1 MKNTNKYKLNIKT
14 MKKGLLTLLAASLVF
29 VGCQNYD
36 DQFDDLNAQIS
47 ALKSQVDG
55 LAALSGQVSSLSS
68 TISGLQAGVTAAQ
81 NAASAIDLSGLEAS
95 LATLASEVD
104 AIQSDLATAATAA
117 DVTAL
122 QADLAAVQADL
133 DELLSASNI
142 YQGDVTIAS
151 VNDLDTFEDLGANIN
166 IINGNVDIDVT
177 AAMTSATVQTV
188 INNIFTVNGN
198 FAYAD
203 VAGQATHTFDNLTS
217 VENLTIDNVDG
228 ALSFAALTT
237 AEVIDIDE
245 SEGDHDSDTTTA
257 DAGMMTSLSM
267 PLLASATSIDLGAA
281 NTINL
286 EDSGTSVNINSLPQF
301 GTQAGGQT
309 GLTIH
314 VATGGSLT
322 AAALT
327 SPLDAASDE
336 TFALTLKGMASVT
349 VPAGVTGGTLAVSEV
364 PSLTVNGFQGTV
376 DVNTGVTTL
385 VASAT
390 AVDLAGADDLI
401 TATITGQAETAAH
414 DDYDATDVTAQGE
427 GLGSV
432 SVVAANADLTDLT
445 VAGLVLDVSVDAA
458 PALASITI
466 SATMDDLSV
475 LNNVD
480 LTSLNVSDA
489 TIQDIA
495 FDNNDDI
502 ESLTFDNA
510 TNLAYTGTAT
520 ADTGSALDVTNN
532 ADVASLT
539 VSLNSLDDLDVDVN
553 AALAT
558 LDFSGVTAIGTAAN
572 VSITGNNL
580 DAASITETDN
590 SANTGSIDDGS
601 SGMSTLTGLIAA
613 LSAQT
618 AAVANIDFDSA
629 QTITAEAGEVNNG
642 NDVNLGDNGL
652 DTLLNVYTKGAG
664 SAAGSDTAAVTAV
677 EAFGVVAAN
686 TNTLNFTLNGV
697 TVTFPT
703 MTGDK
708 DADIAA
714 ILASAG
720 VDTAAAAGATV
731 NAVRGFNNSSSVT
744 LSVLSSTVT
753 NQNLLHGE
761 RYTTSAAVAAATTD
775 TGNVYGIGRADEW
788 TLTIGSESVTA
799 SLSADSSLASDLAKA
814 LVDAWPTTSTNYSL
828 SKGATDAVISIVSSD
843 TAMGP
848 ETYNQAVSLSLSA
861 QSTITS
867 ATSAAVDY
875 IIGSTRATNDN
886 STTDAG
892 FIVTFTSQ
900 AAGATANTIVSLA
913 NGNGS
918 ATETALTATSAPDT
932 VKTAADGTTGA
943 AAATGITADLSGWL

>member
-1 MKNTNKYKLNIKT
+1 MKNTKLKYKLNFKT

-55 LAALSGQVSSLSS
+55 LAALSGQVASLSS

-95 LATLASEVD
+95 LASLSSEVD
-104 AIQSDLATAATAA
+104 AIQADLATAATAA

-133 DELLSASNI
+133 DELLSGSNI
-142 YQGDVTIAS
+142 YQGNVTIAS

-166 IINGNVDIDVT
+166 IVNGNVDIDRT
-177 AAMTSATVQTV
+177 AAMNTATLQTV
-188 INNIFTVNGN
+188 IDNIFTVNGD
-198 FAYAD
+198 FDYTD
-203 VAGQATHTFDNLTS
+203 VAGTASHTFNNLTS
-217 VENLTIDNVDG
+217 VQDLDLDNVDG
-228 ALSFAALTT
+228 AISFAALTT
-237 AEVIDIDE
+237 AEVITLDATNI
-245 SEGDHDSDTTTA
+245 DHDSDASTA
-257 DAGMMTSLSM
+257 TIDPVTSLSM
-267 PLLASATSIDLGAA
+267 PLLASATSFATDGTA
-281 NTINL
+281 NSIVIG
-286 EDSGTSVNINSLPQF
+286 GTSININAMDAF
-301 GTQAGGQT
+301 GTANA
-309 GLTIH
+309 LTITTG
-314 VATGGSLT
+314 TGGTLT

-327 SPLDAASDE
+327 SPVDANGDHD
-336 TFALTLKGMASVT
+336 FALTISGLASFT
-349 VPAGVTGGTLAVSEV
+349 APAGVAGGTLAVSATPAV
-364 PSLTVNGFQGTV
+364 TVNGFQGTV
-376 DVNTGVTTL
+376 DINAGVTTL
-385 VASAT
+385 VSTAT
-390 AVDLAGADDLI
+390 ATNIDDAADLI
-401 TATITGQAETAAH
+401 TATITGQAEDATH
-414 DDYDATDVTAQGE
+414 LSYDATDVTAQGE
-427 GLGSV
+427 GLGSL
-432 SVVAANADLTDLT
+432 VVDNVNADLTDLT
-445 VAGLVLDVSVDAA
+445 VAGLMDDVTVTAA
-458 PALASITI
+458 GDLASVTI
-466 SATMDDLSV
+466 SATMDALSISGSDDITSIN
-475 LNNVD
+475 LSDAAIGD
-480 LTSLNVSDA
+480 LTISD
-489 TIQDIA
+489 
-495 FDNNDDI
+495 NDALA
-502 ESLTFDNA
+502 SLTVDNA
-510 TNLAYTGTAT
+510 HNVAYTGTAT
-520 ADTGSALDVTNN
+520 AATGLTLNITNN
-532 ADVASLT
+532 DDLESLT
-539 VSLNSLDDLDVDVN
+539 VNGTGFDDLDVTGN
-553 AALAT
+553 TT
-558 LDFSGVTAIGTAAN
+558 LSTIDFSGVTAIGAGAN
-572 VSITGNNL
+572 YQITGNDLN
-580 DAASITETDN
+580 AAAITETDASEN
-590 SANTGSIDDGS
+590 EGTIDDGT
-601 SGMSTLTGLIAA
+601 SGMDSVKAVMTALT
-613 LSAQT
+613 AQT
-618 AAVANIDFDSA
+618 AAVASIRFDSA
-629 QTITAEAGEVNNG
+629 ETITAEAGEVNNG
-642 NDVNLGDNGL
+642 NDVSYVDGTGNDA
-652 DTLLNVYTKGAG
+652 LLVVYTKAAG
-664 SAAGSDTAAVTAV
+664 SAAGSDTAAVTEV
-677 EAFGVVAAN
+677 KAFGVVAAN

-843 TAMGP
+843 TALGP

-875 IIGSTRATNDN
+875 IIGATRATNDN
-886 STTDAG
+886 STIDAG

-918 ATETALTATSAPDT
+918 ATETALTATSAPDI

-943 AAATGITADLSGWL
+943 AAVSGVSIDHSSWL

>member
-95 LATLASEVD
+95 LASLSSEVD
-104 AIQSDLATAATAA
+104 AIQADLATAATAA

-133 DELLSASNI
+133 DELLSGSNI
-142 YQGDVTIAS
+142 YQGNVTIAS

-166 IINGNVDIDVT
+166 IVNGNVDIDRT
-177 AAMTSATVQTV
+177 AAMNTATLQTV
-188 INNIFTVNGN
+188 IDNIFTVNGD
-198 FAYAD
+198 FDYTD
-203 VAGQATHTFDNLTS
+203 VAGTASHTFNNLTS
-217 VENLTIDNVDG
+217 VQDLDLDNVDG
-228 ALSFAALTT
+228 AISFAALTT
-237 AEVIDIDE
+237 AEVITLDATNI
-245 SEGDHDSDTTTA
+245 DHDSDASTA
-257 DAGMMTSLSM
+257 TIDPVTSLSM
-267 PLLASATSIDLGAA
+267 PLLASATSFATDGTA
-281 NTINL
+281 NSIVIG
-286 EDSGTSVNINSLPQF
+286 GTSININAMDAF
-301 GTQAGGQT
+301 GTANA
-309 GLTIH
+309 LTITTG
-314 VATGGSLT
+314 TGGTLT

-327 SPLDAASDE
+327 SPVDANGDHD
-336 TFALTLKGMASVT
+336 FALTISGLASFT
-349 VPAGVTGGTLAVSEV
+349 APAGVAGGTLAVSATPAV
-364 PSLTVNGFQGTV
+364 TVNGFQGTV
-376 DVNTGVTTL
+376 DINAGVTTL
-385 VASAT
+385 VSTAT
-390 AVDLAGADDLI
+390 ATNIDEAADLI
-401 TATITGQAETAAH
+401 TATITGQAEDATH
-414 DDYDATDVTAQGE
+414 LSYDATDVTAQGE
-427 GLGSV
+427 GLGSL
-432 SVVAANADLTDLT
+432 VVDNVNADLTDLT
-445 VAGLVLDVSVDAA
+445 VAGLMDDVTITAA
-458 PALASITI
+458 GDLASVTI
-466 SATMDDLSV
+466 SATMDALSISGSDDITSIN
-475 LNNVD
+475 LSDAAIGD
-480 LTSLNVSDA
+480 LTISD
-489 TIQDIA
+489 
-495 FDNNDDI
+495 NDALA
-502 ESLTFDNA
+502 SLTVDNA
-510 TNLAYTGTAT
+510 HNVAYTGTAT
-520 ADTGSALDVTNN
+520 AATGLTLNITNN
-532 ADVASLT
+532 DDLESLT
-539 VSLNSLDDLDVDVN
+539 VNGTGFDDLDVTGN
-553 AALAT
+553 TT
-558 LDFSGVTAIGTAAN
+558 LSTIDFSGVTAIGAGAN
-572 VSITGNNL
+572 YQITGNDLN
-580 DAASITETDN
+580 AAAITETDASEN
-590 SANTGSIDDGS
+590 EGTIDDGT
-601 SGMSTLTGLIAA
+601 SGMDSVKAVMTALT
-613 LSAQT
+613 AQT
-618 AAVANIDFDSA
+618 AAVASIRFDSA
-629 QTITAEAGEVNNG
+629 ETITAEAGEVNNG
-642 NDVNLGDNGL
+642 NDVSYVDGTGNDA
-652 DTLLNVYTKGAG
+652 LLVVYTKAAG

-828 SKGATDAVISIVSSD
+828 SKGATDAVISIVSSN

-875 IIGSTRATNDN
+875 IIGATRATNDN

-892 FIVTFTSQ
+892 FIVTFTSL
-900 AAGATANTIVSLA
+900 APGATANTIVSLA

-943 AAATGITADLSGWL
+943 AAVSGVSIDHSSWL

>member
-55 LAALSGQVSSLSS
+55 LAALSGQVASLSS

-95 LATLASEVD
+95 LASLSSEVD
-104 AIQSDLATAATAA
+104 AIQADLATAATAA

-177 AAMTSATVQTV
+177 AAMTSATVQAV
-188 INNIFTVNGN
+188 IDNIFTVNGN

-203 VAGQATHTFDNLTS
+203 VAGQATHTFNNLTS

-245 SEGDHDSDTTTA
+245 SEGDHDSDATTA
-257 DAGMMTSLSM
+257 NAGMMTSLSM
-267 PLLASATSIDLGAA
+267 PLLASATSIDLGGA

-286 EDSGTSVNINSLPQF
+286 EDSGTSVNINSMDAF
-301 GTQAGGQT
+301 GTANA
-309 GLTIH
+309 LTIH
-314 VATGGSLT
+314 TATGGTLT

-327 SPLDAASDE
+327 TPVDANGDHD
-336 TFALTLKGMASVT
+336 FALTLQGMASFT
-349 VPAGVTGGTLAVSEV
+349 APAGVAGGTLAVSAV
-364 PSLTVNGFQGTV
+364 PSVTVTGFQGDV
-376 DVNTGVTTL
+376 DINAGVTTL

-390 AVDLAGADDLI
+390 GFALDGAVDVI
-401 TATITGQAETAAH
+401 TATLTGIAEDAS
-414 DDYDATDVTAQGE
+414 DGDYDATDVTAQGE
-427 GLGSV
+427 GIPSISLA
-432 SVVAANADLTDLT
+432 AANADMTDVT
-445 VAGLVLDVSVDAA
+445 VAGNVLDVTVDAV

-466 SATMDDLSV
+466 TATMRDLTV
-475 LNNVD
+475 QNNVD
-480 LTSLNVSDA
+480 LTSLTVSDA
-489 TIQDIA
+489 SIRDIT

-510 TNLAYTGTAT
+510 TNLAYNDFSAT

-532 ADVASLT
+532 ADVSSLT

-558 LDFSGVTAIGTAAN
+558 LDFSGVTAIGAGAN
-572 VSITGNNL
+572 VSITGNAL

-601 SGMSTLTGLIAA
+601 SGMDTLTGLMSA
-613 LSAQT
+613 LTAQT

-642 NDVNLGDNGL
+642 NDVSLGDNG
-652 DTLLNVYTKGAG
+652 DTLLNVYTKAAG
-664 SAAGSDTAAVTAV
+664 SASATTTAVTAV
-677 EAFGVVAAN
+677 SAFGVVAAN
-686 TNTLNFTLNGV
+686 TQTLNFTLNGV

-720 VDTAAAAGATV
+720 ADTAAAAGATV
-731 NAVRGFNNSSSVT
+731 NAVRGYNNSSSIT
-744 LSVLSSTVT
+744 MSVISAGYSAALY
-753 NQNLLHGE
+753 GE
-761 RYTTSAAVAAATTD
+761 RYTTQAALAAASTN
-775 TGNVYGIGRADEW
+775 TGGVYGIGQADEF
-788 TLTIGSESVTA
+788 TLTIGSESVTT
-799 SLSADSSLASDLAKA
+799 SLSADSVLASDLAA
-814 LVDAWPTTSTNYSL
+814 AFVAAWPDAGTNYAL
-828 SKGATDAVISIVSSD
+828 SQTSSSGADSAAISIASSN
-843 TAMGP
+843 TAQGP
-848 ETYNQAVSLSLSA
+848 ETYNQAITLELSA
-861 QSTITS
+861 QSTVTTE
-867 ATSAAVDY
+867 TSAALDY

-886 STTDAG
+886 NTTDAG
-892 FIVTFTSQ
+892 FIVTFTSL
-900 AAGATANTIVSLA
+900 ATGATDNTIVTLA

-918 ATETALTATSAPDT
+918 ATETALTATTAPDT
-932 VKTAADGTTGA
+932 VFAGVDGTTTA
-943 AAATGITADLSGWL
+943 ASSGVTADLSGWL

>member
-55 LAALSGQVSSLSS
+55 LAALSGQVASLSS

-95 LATLASEVD
+95 LASLSSEVD
-104 AIQSDLATAATAA
+104 AIQADLATAATAA

-122 QADLAAVQADL
+122 QSDLAAVQADL
-133 DELLSASNI
+133 DELLSSSNI

-177 AAMTSATVQTV
+177 AAMTSATVQAV
-188 INNIFTVNGN
+188 IDNIFTVNGN

-203 VAGQATHTFDNLTS
+203 VAGQATHTFNNLTS

-245 SEGDHDSDTTTA
+245 SEGDHDSDATTA
-257 DAGMMTSLSM
+257 NAGMMTSLSM
-267 PLLASATSIDLGAA
+267 PLLASATSIDLGGA

-286 EDSGTSVNINSLPQF
+286 EDSGTSININSMDAF
-301 GTQAGGQT
+301 GTANA
-309 GLTIH
+309 LTIH
-314 VATGGSLT
+314 TATGGTLT

-327 SPLDAASDE
+327 TPVDANGDHD
-336 TFALTLKGMASVT
+336 FALTLKGMASFT
-349 VPAGVTGGTLAVSEV
+349 APAGVAGGTLAVSSV
-364 PSLTVNGFQGTV
+364 PSVTVTDFQGDV
-376 DVNTGVTTL
+376 DINAGVTTL

-390 AVDLAGADDLI
+390 GFALDGAVDVI
-401 TATITGQAETAAH
+401 TATLTGIAEDASDAN
-414 DDYDATDVTAQGE
+414 YDATDVTAQGE
-427 GLGSV
+427 GIPSITIA
-432 SVVAANADLTDLT
+432 AANADMTDLT
-445 VAGLVLDVSVDAA
+445 VAGNVLDVSVTAA

-475 LNNVD
+475 TGNVD
-480 LTSLNVSDA
+480 LTSLDVSDA
-489 TIQDIA
+489 SIHDIA

-532 ADVASLT
+532 ADVSSLT
-539 VSLNSLDDLDVDVN
+539 VSLNSMDDLDVDVN
-553 AALAT
+553 ASLAT
-558 LDFSGVTAIGTAAN
+558 LDFSGVTAIGAGAN
-572 VSITGNNL
+572 VSITGNAL

-601 SGMSTLTGLIAA
+601 SGMSTLAGLMAA
-613 LSAQT
+613 LTAQT

-642 NDVNLGDNGL
+642 NDVSLGDNG

-664 SAAGSDTAAVTAV
+664 TASATTTAVTEV
-677 EAFGVVAAN
+677 QAFGMVA
-686 TNTLNFTLNGV
+686 TNNETIKFTLNGV
-697 TVTFPT
+697 SVDFGA
-703 MTGDK
+703 MSGDK
-708 DADIAA
+708 DADIAT
-714 ILASAG
+714 ILASAAA
-720 VDTAAAAGATV
+720 DTAAAAGATV
-731 NAVRGFNNSSSVT
+731 NATRGYNN
-744 LSVLSSTVT
+744 SSTVT
-753 NQNLLHGE
+753 MSVITAGYSAALYGE
-761 RYTTSAAVAAATTD
+761 RYTTSAALAAASTN
-775 TGNVYGIGRADEW
+775 TGGVYGIGTGDEW
-788 TLTIGSESVTA
+788 TLTIGSESLTV
-799 SLSADSSLASDLAKA
+799 SLSADSVLASVLAKA
-814 LVDAWPTTSTNYSL
+814 FVDNWPVATSNYAL
-828 SKGATDAVISIVSSD
+828 SKGNANAVISIASSN
-843 TAMGP
+843 TAQGA
-848 ETYNQAVSLSLSA
+848 ETYNQAITLELTA
-861 QSTITS
+861 QSTATTE
-867 ATSAAVDY
+867 TSAALDY
-875 IIGSTRATNDN
+875 IIGATRATNDN
-886 STTDAG
+886 ATVDAG
-892 FIVTFTSQ
+892 ILVTFTSL
-900 AAGATANTIVSLA
+900 ATGADDNTIVTLVD
-913 NGNGS
+913 NGS
-918 ATETALTATSAPDT
+918 TADDVKLSSTTAPDT
-932 VKTAADGTTGA
+932 VFAGVNGTTTAASSGV
-943 AAATGITADLSGWL
+943 TADLSGWL

>member
-55 LAALSGQVSSLSS
+55 LAALSGQVASLSS

-95 LATLASEVD
+95 LASLSSEVD
-104 AIQSDLATAATAA
+104 AIQADLATAATAA

-122 QADLAAVQADL
+122 QSDLAAVQADL
-133 DELLSASNI
+133 DELLSSSNI

-177 AAMTSATVQTV
+177 AAMTSATVQAV
-188 INNIFTVNGN
+188 IDNIFTVNGN

-203 VAGQATHTFDNLTS
+203 VAGQATHTFNNLTS

-245 SEGDHDSDTTTA
+245 SEGDHDSDATTA
-257 DAGMMTSLSM
+257 NAGMMTSLSM
-267 PLLASATSIDLGAA
+267 PLLASATSIDLGGA

-286 EDSGTSVNINSLPQF
+286 EDSGTSININSMDAF
-301 GTQAGGQT
+301 GTANA
-309 GLTIH
+309 LTIH
-314 VATGGSLT
+314 TATGGTLT

-327 SPLDAASDE
+327 TPVDANGDHD
-336 TFALTLKGMASVT
+336 FALTLKGMASFT
-349 VPAGVTGGTLAVSEV
+349 APAGVAGGTLAVSSV
-364 PSLTVNGFQGTV
+364 PSVTVTDFQGDV
-376 DVNTGVTTL
+376 DINAGVTTL

-390 AVDLAGADDLI
+390 GFALDGAVDVI
-401 TATITGQAETAAH
+401 TATLTGIAEDASDAN
-414 DDYDATDVTAQGE
+414 YDATDVTAQGE
-427 GLGSV
+427 GIPSITIA
-432 SVVAANADLTDLT
+432 AANADMTDLT
-445 VAGLVLDVSVDAA
+445 VAGNVLDVSVTAA

-475 LNNVD
+475 TGNVD
-480 LTSLNVSDA
+480 LTSLDVSDA
-489 TIQDIA
+489 SIHDIA

-532 ADVASLT
+532 ADVSSLT
-539 VSLNSLDDLDVDVN
+539 VSLNSMDDLDVDVN
-553 AALAT
+553 ASLAT
-558 LDFSGVTAIGTAAN
+558 LDFSGVTAIGAGAN
-572 VSITGNNL
+572 VSITNNAL

-601 SGMSTLTGLIAA
+601 SGMSTLAGLMAA
-613 LSAQT
+613 LTAQT

-642 NDVNLGDNGL
+642 NDVSLGDNG

-664 SAAGSDTAAVTAV
+664 TASATTTAVTEV
-677 EAFGVVAAN
+677 QAFGMVA
-686 TNTLNFTLNGV
+686 TNNETIKFTLNGV
-697 TVTFPT
+697 SVDFGA
-703 MTGDK
+703 MSGDK
-708 DADIAA
+708 DADIAT
-714 ILASAG
+714 ILASAAA
-720 VDTAAAAGATV
+720 DTAAAAGATV
-731 NAVRGFNNSSSVT
+731 NATRGYNN
-744 LSVLSSTVT
+744 SSTVT
-753 NQNLLHGE
+753 MSVITAGYSAALYGE
-761 RYTTSAAVAAATTD
+761 RYTTSAALAAASTN
-775 TGNVYGIGRADEW
+775 TGGVYGIGTGDEW
-788 TLTIGSESVTA
+788 TLTIGSESLTV
-799 SLSADSSLASDLAKA
+799 SLSADSVLASVLAKA
-814 LVDAWPTTSTNYSL
+814 FVDNWPVATSNYAL
-828 SKGATDAVISIVSSD
+828 SKGNANAVISIASSN
-843 TAMGP
+843 TAQGA
-848 ETYNQAVSLSLSA
+848 ETYNQAITLELTA
-861 QSTITS
+861 QSTATTE
-867 ATSAAVDY
+867 TSAALDY
-875 IIGSTRATNDN
+875 IIGATRATNDN
-886 STTDAG
+886 ATVDAG
-892 FIVTFTSQ
+892 ILVTFTSL
-900 AAGATANTIVSLA
+900 ATGADDNTIVTLVD
-913 NGNGS
+913 NGS
-918 ATETALTATSAPDT
+918 TADDVKLSSTTAPDT
-932 VKTAADGTTGA
+932 VFAGVNGTTTAASSGV
-943 AAATGITADLSGWL
+943 TADLSGWL